1 MSPESKVNMPRKE
14 QTPVPPIVNANEAQ
28 ANVNIAPNGESTKVV
43 VQYINN
49 GGQASTVT
57 ATKREQLEFDKD
69 VSGISINSNSGQ
81 VTISHL
87 AVQPES
93 EVTASETKGNSDASQ
108 EIKVKCHAKNRHRK
122 HQQLVLMKNK
132 QV

>member
-1 MSPESKVNMPRKE
+1 M
-14 QTPVPPIVNANEAQ
+14 
-28 ANVNIAPNGESTKVV
+28 
-43 VQYINN
+43 
-49 GGQASTVT
+49 
-57 ATKREQLEFDKD
+57 DKD

-108 EIKVKCHAKNRHRK
+108 EIKVKMPRK
-122 HQQLVLMKNK
+122 ESTPQAPTISTNEEQASVIVTPSDDSTKMVIKYLDLEIKLIQLQQVKSHQWSLNK
-132 QV
+132 QVQRHHY